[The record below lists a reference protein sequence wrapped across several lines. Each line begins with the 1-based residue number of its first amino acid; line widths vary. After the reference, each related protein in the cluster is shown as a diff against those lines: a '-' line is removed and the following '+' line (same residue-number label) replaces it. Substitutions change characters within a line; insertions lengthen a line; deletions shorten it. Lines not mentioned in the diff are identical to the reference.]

1 LIDSVFNKD
10 INPYKQAGI
19 VVAASIIIS
28 AVLKLVALSGLYVTE
43 LLTYWIIA
51 AAFILFYAAFNS
63 LLSLSSKDPNSYWG
77 QSILGYAA
85 VVILT
90 GFAAYFFSGL
100 SIYEAASM
108 KWIYMVLTLV
118 YIIFLTI
125 VRLMRKIVEI
135 AIKQDKK
142 LRGEE

>member
-1 LIDSVFNKD
+1 MQAAVVITVCLVISLFLKFLSV
-10 INPYKQAGI
+10 I
-19 VVAASIIIS
+19 
-28 AVLKLVALSGLYVTE
+28 KLFEVEALN
-43 LLTYWIIA
+43 YWITSA
-51 AAFILFYAAFNS
+51 TFLLFYALFNS
-63 LLSLSSKDPNSYWG
+63 LLSLSSKNQNAYWG
-77 QSILGYAA
+77 QSIFSFMA
-85 VVILT
+85 VVIIT
-90 GFAAYFFSGL
+90 GFVAYLLSSL

-125 VRLMRKIVEI
+125 VRLMRTIVQI